1 MLEAERAGARALVV
15 FMNDWPRNGRE
26 WTVLRK
32 IHDDEA
38 HNCALIGEQL
48 KKLGRDYSHATGEF
62 YDKAVAVKGSRER
75 IAFLAKGLRWAI
87 REFDQALPGISSPD
101 IKNLFQQMRDRH
113 NRSIAGCESLVR
125 SLPR

>member
-1 MLEAERAGARALVV
+1 MSAEFLNRMLEAERAGARALVV

-62 YDKAVAVKGSRER
+62 YDKAIAVKGPAER
-75 IAFLAKGLRWAI
+75 IAFLAKGLKWAV
-87 REFDQALPGISSPD
+87 RKFEEALPGIEDPETRLL
-101 IKNLFQQMRDRH
+101 IQGMRDRPDWL
-113 NRSIAGCESLVR
+113 R
-125 SLPR
+125 